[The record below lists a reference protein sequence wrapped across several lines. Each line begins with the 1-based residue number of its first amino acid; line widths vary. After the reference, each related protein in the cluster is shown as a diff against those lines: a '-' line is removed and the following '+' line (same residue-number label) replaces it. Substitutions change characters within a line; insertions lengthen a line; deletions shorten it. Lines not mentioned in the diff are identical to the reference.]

1 MGANMNFEKE
11 VYNAIQNVLNKG
23 ELVWTPNFCRVFYH
37 KSYRSQNREKEIITD
52 IAIEMFLPKALK
64 PSIIWVWECKDCQE
78 SIPVDDIKEFHAKL
92 EQIGADKT
100 KGTIITSQGAFQKS
114 SLDYARAKGIGV
126 ARLMPDDQLEWILYQ
141 ITFDMKVSYVNE
153 QAVRVLSNVNYK
165 SRNQS
170 FYGFTLDSFVNT
182 TGTLEG
188 YIQLEMNKLNKVL
201 TPGALQ

>member
-1 MGANMNFEKE
+1 
-11 VYNAIQNVLNKG
+11 
-23 ELVWTPNFCRVFYH
+23 VWTPNFCRVFYH

-64 PSIIWVWECKDCQE
+64 PSIIWVWECKDCHE
-78 SIPVDDIKEFHAKL
+78 SIPVDDIEEFHARL

-141 ITFDMKVSYVNE
+141 ITYDMKVSHVNE